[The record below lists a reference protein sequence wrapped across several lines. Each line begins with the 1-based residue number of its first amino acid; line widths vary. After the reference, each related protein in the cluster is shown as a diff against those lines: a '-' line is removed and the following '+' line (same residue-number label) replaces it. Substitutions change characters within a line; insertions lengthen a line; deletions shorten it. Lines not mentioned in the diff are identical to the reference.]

1 MKYLDK
7 DIHLGE
13 AECSSDAVKSSELLL
28 GRLAELA
35 QELDSLS
42 PATQPRERAKALL
55 DKAYI
60 LVDLDRHAEAWDP
73 AREAFKLC
81 IPIEDWE
88 QAVQACDVMS
98 QTEEPEAVKA
108 LVHGVWLGV
117 TYPIDPELSVAILHR
132 LVEETPPQADAA
144 AVAAAAARYLVDLRA
159 KDKQRSDLGF
169 FTSQMLGEVARKHSQ
184 VDNQDLFAF
193 WVDRL
198 ALNDPA
204 SVLSRL
210 GKVLDALVPSDW
222 WYDRDMLRAKLPE
235 N

>member
-7 DIHLGE
+7 NTHLGE
-13 AECSSDAVKSSELLL
+13 AECASDAVKSSELLL
-28 GRLAELA
+28 GRLAELDR
-35 QELDSLS
+35 QLESLPVS
-42 PATQPRERAKALL
+42 QPRQRAKALL
-55 DKAYI
+55 ERAYI
-60 LVDLDRHAEAWDP
+60 LLDLDRLEDAWRA
-73 AREAFKLC
+73 AREAFDLC
-81 IPIEDWE
+81 IPVKDWE

-98 QTEEPEAVKA
+98 QTDDPESVKA

-144 AVAAAAARYLVDLRA
+144 AVAAAAARYIVDLRA
-159 KDKQRSDLGF
+159 EGKQLSDLGF
-169 FTSQMLGEVARKHSQ
+169 FTSQLLGEVARKHSQ
-184 VDNQDLFAF
+184 VDSQDLFAF

-198 ALNDPA
+198 ALNDAA

-210 GKVLDALVPSDW
+210 AKVLDALVPTDW
-222 WYDRDMLRAKLPE
+222 WYDRNALRAEISE

>member
-7 DIHLGE
+7 NTNLGE
-13 AECSSDAVKSSELLL
+13 AECASDAVKSSELLL
-28 GRLAELA
+28 GRLAELER
-35 QELDSLS
+35 ELAVLS
-42 PATQPRERAKALL
+42 PAQPRERAKALL
-55 DKAYI
+55 GSALI
-60 LVDLDRHAEAWDP
+60 FIDLERRDEAWTA
-73 AREAFKLC
+73 AREAFDLSV
-81 IPIEDWE
+81 PERDWE

-98 QTEEPEAVKA
+98 QTDNPESVKA

-144 AVAAAAARYLVDLRA
+144 AVAAAAARYIVDLRA
-159 KDKQRSDLGF
+159 DGKQRSDLGF

-210 GKVLDALVPSDW
+210 SKVLDALVPSDW
-222 WYDRDMLRAKLPE
+222 WYDRDALRAIIPE
-235 N
+235 H